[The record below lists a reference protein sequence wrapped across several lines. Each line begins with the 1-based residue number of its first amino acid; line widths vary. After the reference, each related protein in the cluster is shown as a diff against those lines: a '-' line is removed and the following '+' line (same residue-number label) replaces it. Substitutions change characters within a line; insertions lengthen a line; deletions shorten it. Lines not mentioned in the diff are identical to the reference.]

1 MKVKDV
7 MTEEVVTIPSD
18 FSLREAAKLLREE
31 KISGA
36 PVMENEELIGVVS
49 EEDIL
54 ESFREENEFEHG
66 LWLPSPFELVEI
78 PIREVLETRKY
89 KKLLKETGE
98 ENVSSVMSKKV
109 VSVKPSDDVSV
120 AAELMS
126 KNQINRLPVL
136 SDGELVGI
144 IAREDIINSLVK

>member
-1 MKVKDV
+1 

-89 KKLLKETGE
+89 KKLLKEIKE
-98 ENVSSVMSKKV
+98 E
-109 VSVKPSDDVSV
+109 
-120 AAELMS
+120 
-126 KNQINRLPVL
+126 INP
-136 SDGELVGI
+136 
-144 IAREDIINSLVK
+144 